1 MKPVQKQFF
10 CSAGFLARV
19 LLCFQPLLLD
29 EYLCAT
35 SDGPT
40 CGSTVGKAAALLHVS
55 FVVELVCEEG
65 GLGHREMV
73 SAHHS
78 AHVLLFSPHSC
89 GRAAARGLILNMWG
103 IGAVAVPLLQ

>member
-1 MKPVQKQFF
+1 MKPVQKQLF

-19 LLCFQPLLLD
+19 LLCLQPLLLD

-40 CGSTVGKAAALLHVS
+40 CGSTAGKAAALLHVS

-73 SAHHS
+73 SVHC
-78 AHVLLFSPHSC
+78 LLLSCPQLVCCCFISPSW
-89 GRAAARGLILNMWG
+89 LW
-103 IGAVAVPLLQ
+103 